1 MRRRLYVKLTDG
13 AGEVI
18 EDSKVITSFK
28 HDVHTKFLRYR
39 IEGDTADT
47 CLNIDY
53 VFSYSVVPITDV

>member
-1 MRRRLYVKLTDG
+1 MFVKLTDG
-13 AGEVI
+13 AGKI
-18 EDSKVITSFK
+18 AEDKLIVTSFK

-53 VFSYSVVPITDV
+53 VFSYTVEPITDV